1 MQNLQ
6 ENFSPLGDM
15 QPSATLAISAKAK
28 ELKATGAN
36 ICSMTAG
43 EPDFD
48 TPIAIKNECIK
59 AINEGKVRYL
69 AASGLP
75 ELKAEVVKKF
85 AANGIKTSVS
95 NIVIST
101 GAKFALF
108 QAITALCGKNDEVVL
123 FAPFW
128 LSYPEMIKASGAKVV
143 VVNTTAEN
151 NFEPL
156 RADLEKAITPN
167 TKLIVCNSPNNP
179 TGAVYSRQ
187 TLEMIADV
195 AVKNNI
201 MVLSDEIY
209 EKLIYNPNAKHI
221 SIASLN
227 DKIAD
232 LTVTVNGFSKAYA
245 MTGWRLGYLT
255 APNWLAKRISAL
267 QSHATS
273 NATSFVQYAGVV
285 ALQGKADIEV
295 ENMVRAF
302 VKRKNLICELLKDVK
317 NISFVEPDGAFYV
330 MCDVSKTKLSGDEF
344 AKKILEDKLLAVIP
358 CASFGAPEYIRLSYA
373 CSEENIRENLEEL
386 RFGSDFLATAPKA

>member
-6 ENFSPLGDM
+6 ENFSPLGAM

-28 ELKATGAN
+28 ELKASGAD

-48 TPIAIKNECIK
+48 TPKAIKDECIK
-59 AINEGKVRYL
+59 AINDGKVRYL

-75 ELKAEVVKKF
+75 ELKKEIVKKF
-85 AANGIKTSVS
+85 AGNGIKTDVA

-108 QAITALCGKNDEVVL
+108 QAIAALCGKDDEVVL
-123 FAPFW
+123 FAPYW
-128 LSYPEMIKASGAKVV
+128 LSYPEMISASGAKVV
-143 VVNTTAEN
+143 VVNTAAEN
-151 NFEPL
+151 NFEPV
-156 RADLEKAITPN
+156 REDLEKAITSK
-167 TKLIVCNSPNNP
+167 TKLIICNSPNNP
-179 TGAVYSRQ
+179 TGAVYSRD

-209 EKLIYNPNAKHI
+209 EKLIYNPEDKHI

-227 DKIAD
+227 DKIAE
-232 LTVTVNGFSKAYA
+232 LTITVNGFSKAYA

-255 APNWLAKRISAL
+255 APLWLTKRISAL
-267 QSHATS
+267 QSHSTS

-285 ALQGKADIEV
+285 ALQGKADEQVNTMV
-295 ENMVRAF
+295 EAF
-302 VKRKNLICELLKDVK
+302 AKRKKLICELLKDV
-317 NISFVEPDGAFYV
+317 NNLTFVEPAGAFYV
-330 MCDVSKTKLSGDEF
+330 MCNISKTGMTSDEF
-344 AKKILEDKLLAVIP
+344 AKKILEEKLLAVIP
-358 CASFGAPEYIRLSYA
+358 CASFGAPDYIRLSYA
-373 CSEENIRENLEEL
+373 CSEENIKEAVKRLKE
-386 RFGSDFLATAPKA
+386 FC

>member
-28 ELKATGAN
+28 ELKASGAD

-85 AANGIKTSVS
+85 AANGIKTDVS

-108 QAITALCGKNDEVVL
+108 QAITTLCGKNDEVVL

-273 NATSFVQYAGVV
+273 NATSFVQYAGVI

-295 ENMVRAF
+295 ENMVKAF
-302 VKRKNLICELLKDVK
+302 AKRKNLICELLKDVK

-344 AKKILEDKLLAVIP
+344 AKKILEEKLLAVIP
-358 CASFGAPEYIRLSYA
+358 CASFGAAEYIRLSYA
-373 CSEENIRENLEEL
+373 CSEENIVEAIKRLKE
-386 RFGSDFLATAPKA
+386 FCK

>member
-1 MQNLQ
+1 MRNLE
-6 ENFSPLGDM
+6 ENFSPLGAM

-28 ELKATGAN
+28 ELKAAGAD

-48 TPIAIKNECIK
+48 TPQAIKDACIK

-75 ELKAEVVKKF
+75 ELKKEIVKKF
-85 AANGIKTSVS
+85 AGNGIKTAPE
-95 NIVIST
+95 NIIVST

-108 QAITALCGKNDEVVL
+108 QAITTLCGEGDEVIL
-123 FAPFW
+123 FAPYW
-128 LSYPEMIKASGAKVV
+128 LSYPEMIKAAGAKVV
-143 VVNTTAEN
+143 EVVTHPEN

-156 RADLEKAITPN
+156 KADLEKAITPK
-167 TKLIVCNSPNNP
+167 TKLIICNSPNNP
-179 TGAVYSRQ
+179 TGAVYSMQ
-187 TLEMIADV
+187 TLQMIADV

-209 EKLIYNPNAKHI
+209 EKLVYNPQVKHI

-227 DKIAD
+227 PQIAD
-232 LTVTVNGFSKAYA
+232 LTITVNGFSKAYA

-255 APNWLAKRISAL
+255 APLWLAKRISAL

-273 NATSFVQYAGVV
+273 NATSFVQYAAVT
-285 ALQGKADIEV
+285 ALEGKADADVAVMIK
-295 ENMVRAF
+295 AF
-302 VKRKNLICELLKDVK
+302 ASRRNLICSLLKDVP
-317 NISFVEPDGAFYV
+317 NLSFFEPQGAFYV
-330 MCDVSKTKLSGDEF
+330 MCNIAKTGMNADEF

-358 CASFGAPEYIRLSYA
+358 CTAFGAPDYVRLSYA
-373 CSEENIRENLEEL
+373 CSEANIKEAVKRLKE
-386 RFGSDFLATAPKA
+386 FCSKF

>member
-1 MQNLQ
+1 MRNLE
-6 ENFSPLGDM
+6 ENFSPLGAM

-28 ELKATGAN
+28 ELKAAGAD

-48 TPIAIKNECIK
+48 NPQAIKDACIK

-75 ELKAEVVKKF
+75 ELKKEIVKKF
-85 AANGIKTSVS
+85 AGNGIKTAPE
-95 NIVIST
+95 NIIVST

-108 QAITALCGKNDEVVL
+108 QAITTLCGEGDEVIL
-123 FAPFW
+123 FAPYW
-128 LSYPEMIKASGAKVV
+128 LSYPEMIKAAGAKVV
-143 VVNTTAEN
+143 EVVTHPEN

-156 RADLEKAITPN
+156 KADLEKAITPK
-167 TKLIVCNSPNNP
+167 TKLIICNSPNNP
-179 TGAVYSRQ
+179 TGAVYSMQ
-187 TLEMIADV
+187 TLQMIADV

-209 EKLIYNPNAKHI
+209 EKLVYNPQVKHI

-227 DKIAD
+227 PQIAD
-232 LTVTVNGFSKAYA
+232 LTITVNGFSKAYA

-255 APNWLAKRISAL
+255 APLWLAKRISAL

-273 NATSFVQYAGVV
+273 NATSFVQYAAVT
-285 ALQGKADIEV
+285 ALEGKADADVAVMIK
-295 ENMVRAF
+295 AF
-302 VKRKNLICELLKDVK
+302 ASRRNLICSLLKDVP
-317 NISFVEPDGAFYV
+317 NLSFFEPQGAFYV
-330 MCDVSKTKLSGDEF
+330 MCNIAKTGMNADEF

-358 CASFGAPEYIRLSYA
+358 CTAFGAPDYVRLSYA
-373 CSEENIRENLEEL
+373 CSEANIKEAVKRLKE
-386 RFGSDFLATAPKA
+386 FCSKF

>member
-1 MQNLQ
+1 MRNLE
-6 ENFSPLGDM
+6 ENFSPLGAM

-28 ELKATGAN
+28 ELKAKGAD

-48 TPIAIKNECIK
+48 TPQAIKDACIK

-75 ELKAEVVKKF
+75 ELKKEIVKKF
-85 AANGIKTSVS
+85 AGNGIKTAPE
-95 NIVIST
+95 NIIVST

-108 QAITALCGKNDEVVL
+108 QAITTLCGAGDEVVL
-123 FAPFW
+123 FAPYW

-143 VVNTTAEN
+143 EVVTHPEN

-156 RADLEKAITPN
+156 KADLEKAITSK
-167 TKLIVCNSPNNP
+167 TKLIICNSPNNP
-179 TGAVYSRQ
+179 TGAVYSLK
-187 TLEMIADV
+187 TLQMIADI

-209 EKLIYNPNAKHI
+209 EKLVYNPQVKHI

-227 DKIAD
+227 PQIAD
-232 LTVTVNGFSKAYA
+232 LTITVNGFSKAYA

-255 APNWLAKRISAL
+255 APLWLAKRISAL

-273 NATSFVQYAGVV
+273 NATSFVQYAAVT
-285 ALQGKADIEV
+285 ALEGKADADVALMIK
-295 ENMVRAF
+295 AF
-302 VKRKNLICELLKDVK
+302 AARRELICSLLKNVP
-317 NISFVEPDGAFYV
+317 NLSFFEPQGAFYV
-330 MCDVSKTKLSGDEF
+330 MCNISKTGLKADEF

-358 CASFGAPEYIRLSYA
+358 CSAFGAPDYIRLSYA
-373 CSEENIRENLEEL
+373 CSEENIKEAVKRLNE
-386 RFGSDFLATAPKA
+386 FCGKF

>member
-6 ENFSPLGDM
+6 ENFSPLGAM

-28 ELKATGAN
+28 ELKASGAD

-48 TPIAIKNECIK
+48 TPQAIKDACIK
-59 AINEGKVRYL
+59 ALNEGKVGYL

-75 ELKAEVVKKF
+75 DLKKEIVKKF
-85 AANGIKTSVS
+85 AGNGIKTDVS

-108 QAITALCGKNDEVVL
+108 QAIAALCGKDDEVIL
-123 FAPFW
+123 FAPYW
-128 LSYPEMIKASGAKVV
+128 LSYPEMIRASGAKVV

-151 NFEPL
+151 NFEPM
-156 RADLEKAITPN
+156 RADLEKVITSK
-167 TKLIVCNSPNNP
+167 TKLIICNSPNNP
-179 TGAVYSRQ
+179 TGAVYGKQ

-195 AVKNNI
+195 AIKNNI

-209 EKLIYNPNAKHI
+209 EKLIYNPKDKHI

-227 DKIAD
+227 DKIAE
-232 LTVTVNGFSKAYA
+232 LTITVNGFSKAYA

-255 APNWLAKRISAL
+255 APLWLTKRISAL
-267 QSHATS
+267 QSHSTS

-285 ALQGKADIEV
+285 ALQGKADEQV
-295 ENMVRAF
+295 NTMVDAF
-302 VKRKNLICELLKDVK
+302 AKRKKLICELLKDVK
-317 NISFVEPDGAFYV
+317 NISVVEPKGAFYV
-330 MCDVSKTKLSGDEF
+330 MCDVSKTGLNGDEF
-344 AKKILEDKLLAVIP
+344 AKKILDEKLLAVIP
-358 CASFGAPEYIRLSYA
+358 CASFGAPDYIRLSYA
-373 CSEENIRENLEEL
+373 CSEENIKEAVKRLKE
-386 RFGSDFLATAPKA
+386 FC

>member
-6 ENFSPLGDM
+6 ENFSPLGAM

-28 ELKATGAN
+28 ELKASGAD

-48 TPIAIKNECIK
+48 TPQAIKDACIK
-59 AINEGKVRYL
+59 ALNEGKVGYL

-75 ELKAEVVKKF
+75 ELKKEIVKKF
-85 AANGIKTSVS
+85 AGNGIKTDVS

-108 QAITALCGKNDEVVL
+108 QAIAALCGKDDEVIL
-123 FAPFW
+123 FAPYW
-128 LSYPEMIKASGAKVV
+128 LSYPEMIRASGAKVV

-151 NFEPL
+151 NFEPM
-156 RADLEKAITPN
+156 RADLEKVITSK
-167 TKLIVCNSPNNP
+167 TKLIICNSPNNP
-179 TGAVYSRQ
+179 TGAVYGKQ
-187 TLEMIADV
+187 TLEMIADI

-209 EKLIYNPNAKHI
+209 EKLIYDTNTKHI

-227 DKIAD
+227 DKIAE
-232 LTVTVNGFSKAYA
+232 LTITVNGFSKAYA

-255 APNWLAKRISAL
+255 APLWLTKRISAL
-267 QSHATS
+267 QSHSTS

-285 ALQGKADIEV
+285 ALQGKADEQV
-295 ENMVRAF
+295 NTMVDAF
-302 VKRKNLICELLKDVK
+302 AKRKKLICELLKDVK
-317 NISFVEPDGAFYV
+317 NISVVEPKGAFYV
-330 MCDVSKTKLSGDEF
+330 MCDVSKTGLNGDEF
-344 AKKILEDKLLAVIP
+344 AKKILDEKLLAVIP
-358 CASFGAPEYIRLSYA
+358 CASFGAPDYIRLSYA
-373 CSEENIRENLEEL
+373 CSEENIKEAVKRLKE
-386 RFGSDFLATAPKA
+386 FC